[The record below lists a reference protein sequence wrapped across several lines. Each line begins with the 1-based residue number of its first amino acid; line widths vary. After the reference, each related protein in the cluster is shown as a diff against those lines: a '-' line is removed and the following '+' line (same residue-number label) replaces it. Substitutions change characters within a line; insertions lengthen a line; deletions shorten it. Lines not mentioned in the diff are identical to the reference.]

1 MFHVEHEQRKNTQMT
16 STPNVPRATKIYLD
30 ELLKWQKSVNL
41 ISKNTVGEAWERHF
55 EDSLQLISLLP
66 EAAKTLIDLGSGAG
80 FPGLVLAM
88 ETDLDVTL
96 VESDRKK
103 CEFLKHVGRTTK
115 TPVTVLCERIEN
127 VPAATYDV
135 ITSRALADLKTL
147 LGYAYPFCQEET
159 VLLLHKG
166 QGAQDEIKD
175 AQQKWNFDCDMISS
189 TVSGSGFILVI
200 RGLTHI
206 MEA

>member
-1 MFHVEHEQRKNTQMT
+1 MT
-16 STPNVPRATKIYLD
+16 NTPNVPCGTKIYLD

-41 ISKNTVGEAWERHF
+41 ISKNTVDDAWERHF
-55 EDSLQLISLLP
+55 EDSLQVITLLP
-66 EAAKTLIDLGSGAG
+66 EGAKTLIDLGSGAG

-88 ETDLDVTL
+88 ETELDVTL

-127 VPAATYDV
+127 IPAATYDIV
-135 ITSRALADLKTL
+135 TSRALADLTTL
-147 LGYAYPFCQEET
+147 LDYAHPFCHKGT
-159 VLLLHKG
+159 VLILHKG

-175 AQQKWNFDCDMISS
+175 AQLKWKFDCKIISS
-189 TVSGSGFILVI
+189 KISGGGSILRISTIVI
-200 RGLTHI
+200 P
-206 MEA
+206 